1 MSKAEL
7 YDSPITERII
17 REIPPEEFQRT
28 GKRMALAA
36 RIDDAMIEKGC
47 DIKDF
52 AKAMEKKPS
61 LIARWLSGT
70 HNFTAD
76 TLFDIERVLNMNIFL
91 PNEELQEFFRS
102 IGKSDSP
109 KQETKPVENVP
120 SMNLNEE
127 SKPYNKV

>member
-7 YDSPITERII
+7 YDSPILEKII
-17 REIPPEEFQRT
+17 REIPSDEFQRN
-28 GKRMALAA
+28 GKRMVLAA
-36 RIDDAMIEKGC
+36 RIDDAMIAKGWN
-47 DIKDF
+47 IKDF

-61 LIARWLSGT
+61 LIVRWLSGT

-76 TLFDIERVLNMNIFL
+76 ILFDIERVLNMNIFL

-102 IGKSDSP
+102 IGKSDSLQP
-109 KQETKPVENVP
+109 ETKPVENVP